1 MQFLLKKINTELHV
15 NEETKTALVLKGS
28 AAFTPPNIGG
38 VSEGRGGFAPPNI
51 GGVSEGRGGFAPPN
65 IGGVSE
71 GRGGFAP
78 PNIGG
83 VSEGRGGFGALRTPH
98 ALTERM
104 HLATCS
110 LIPKQLEK

>member
-1 MQFLLKKINTELHV
+1 VDFATLSH
-15 NEETKTALVLKGS
+15 KGS
-28 AAFTPPNIGG
+28 A
-38 VSEGRGGFAPPNI
+38 SSAPPNI

-83 VSEGRGGFGALRTPH
+83 VSEGRGGFGALRVPH
-98 ALTERM
+98 ASFRTVSTLF
-104 HLATCS
+104 
-110 LIPKQLEK
+110 K

>member
-28 AAFTPPNIGG
+28 AAFALPNIGG

-51 GGVSEGRGGFAPPN
+51 GGVSK
-65 IGGVSE
+65 
-71 GRGGFAP
+71 
-78 PNIGG
+78 
-83 VSEGRGGFGALRTPH
+83 GRGGFGALRIPH
-98 ALTERM
+98 ALTERK
-104 HLATCS
+104 HPATCS

>member
-1 MQFLLKKINTELHV
+1 MPLARGAAGRAEPPYREVGGFASLSH
-15 NEETKTALVLKGS
+15 KGS
-28 AAFTPPNIGG
+28 AA
-38 VSEGRGGFAPPNI
+38 FAPPNI

-83 VSEGRGGFGALRTPH
+83 VSEGRGGFAALHFPH
-98 ALTERM
+98 ALKRF
-104 HLATCS
+104 
-110 LIPKQLEK
+110 PKIRSF